1 MRKLLF
7 FVFATMFVFVFVN
20 VTSCGPSAEEIARMD
35 SIRIADSLRRM
46 DSIRIVDSLRAVR
59 EAEAQKEA
67 NRKKVDEVAASTKA
81 EYKLKMYEVNKVVYA
96 NMGGMNQ
103 RKSVTIYDVVTDE
116 KTIIPLKDSESTYAV
131 SGLKKGNDSK
141 QVVVECTMDLH
152 AMFTMDFYVDVEAK
166 RVVRVRQD

>member
-67 NRKKVDEVAASTKA
+67 YRKKVDEVAASTKA
-81 EYKLKMYEVNKVVYA
+81 EYKLKMYEVNK
-96 NMGGMNQ
+96 
-103 RKSVTIYDVVTDE
+103 S
-116 KTIIPLKDSESTYAV
+116 
-131 SGLKKGNDSK
+131 
-141 QVVVECTMDLH
+141 
-152 AMFTMDFYVDVEAK
+152 
-166 RVVRVRQD
+166 